1 MKKRR
6 ELTTLKIGDYILQ
19 LSVVILGVI
28 VTFGGST
35 LLSERAK
42 AKEIANTMEMIKIEL
57 EMNKKDIQEISQ
69 YLAAEQKMSRYLLHF
84 ENNLSEASEDTLK
97 MQLNF
102 PFRINRFKARTDAL
116 EMFKMSSLAQQIQ
129 DKKLILQ
136 IIKTYTEIKAVEDV
150 VKWYYDLKSKYLE
163 ELKNDKN
170 YLNKEKEFINTYT
183 SKSIRQLWELR
194 LSSFTVY
201 NVLQF
206 INGAREFQEGF
217 PTAETA
223 IEESIQI
230 IENSYGKN

>member
-42 AKEIANTMEMIKIEL
+42 AKEIANTMELIKIEL
-57 EMNKKDIQEISQ
+57 EMNKEDIQEISQ

-84 ENNLSEASEDTLK
+84 ENNLSEASEDTLR
-97 MQLNF
+97 MQLSF

-150 VKWYYDLKSKYLE
+150 VRWYYDLKSKYLE

-170 YLNKEKEFINTYT
+170 YLNKEREFINTYT

-194 LSSFTVY
+194 LSCFTVY

-206 INGAREFQEGF
+206 INGAREFQKGF

-230 IENSYGKN
+230 IEKSYGRN